1 MGMGCPDDN
10 KEHLITSSDRLNMK
24 KIVGLTIGVVC
35 LAASIAA
42 QATTVAQLVVR
53 GTITPAACNLSLGAG
68 GIIDYGTIRS
78 GELSQTAFNPR
89 EEKTTSL
96 IVNCG
101 TTPAIFGLTLTDLQ
115 VGSKVAGILGTG
127 FTEAQN
133 YGLGAVGARR
143 TGGYSVTL
151 RDLRS
156 SGVALNPIVRV
167 STGAW
172 QNSDG
177 RVAQTPS
184 QYSWRNGTAV
194 TPASISQLTGVLAV
208 RAVINRGQDL
218 DLTRDI
224 TLDGRATLV
233 LSYI

>member
-1 MGMGCPDDN
+1 
-10 KEHLITSSDRLNMK
+10 MK
-24 KIVGLTIGVVC
+24 KAVGLTVGIIC
-35 LAASIAA
+35 LAASIGA
-42 QATTVAQLVVR
+42 QATNVAQLVVR
-53 GTITPAACNLSLGAG
+53 GTITPAACNLSLGGG

-89 EEKTTSL
+89 EEKTTSVA
-96 IVNCG
+96 VNCG
-101 TTPAIFGLTLTDLQ
+101 TTPAKFALAVTDLQ
-115 VGSKVAGILGTG
+115 AGSKVTGILGTG
-127 FTEAQN
+127 YTEAQN
-133 YGLGAVGARR
+133 FGLGAVSSRR

-156 SGVALNPIVRV
+156 SGVVLNPIMRV

-177 RVAQTPS
+177 KVAQAPS
-184 QYSWRNGTAV
+184 QYSWRNGSTV
-194 TPASISQLTGVLAV
+194 TPASISQLTGVIAV
-208 RAVINRGQDL
+208 KAVINRAQDL
-218 DLTRDI
+218 DLTRDV

>member
-1 MGMGCPDDN
+1 
-10 KEHLITSSDRLNMK
+10 MK
-24 KIVGLTIGVVC
+24 KAVGLTVGIIC
-35 LAASIAA
+35 LAASIGA
-42 QATTVAQLVVR
+42 QATNVAQLVVR
-53 GTITPAACNLSLGAG
+53 GTITPTACNLSLGGG

-89 EEKTTSL
+89 EEKTTSVA
-96 IVNCG
+96 VNCG
-101 TTPAIFGLTLTDLQ
+101 TTPAKFALAVTDLQ
-115 VGSKVAGILGTG
+115 AGSKVTGILGAG
-127 FTEAQN
+127 YTEAQN
-133 YGLGAVGARR
+133 FGLGAVSSRR

-156 SGVALNPIVRV
+156 SGVVLNPIMRV

-177 RVAQTPS
+177 KVAQAPS
-184 QYSWRNGTAV
+184 QYSWRNGSTV
-194 TPASISQLTGVLAV
+194 TPASISQLTGVIAV
-208 RAVINRGQDL
+208 KAVINKAQDL
-218 DLTRDI
+218 DLTRDV

>member
-1 MGMGCPDDN
+1 
-10 KEHLITSSDRLNMK
+10 MK
-24 KIVGLTIGVVC
+24 KAVGLTLGIIC
-35 LAASIAA
+35 LAASIGA
-42 QATTVAQLVVR
+42 QATNVAQLVVR
-53 GTITPAACNLSLGAG
+53 GTITPTACNLSLGGG

-89 EEKTTSL
+89 EEKTTSVA
-96 IVNCG
+96 VNCG
-101 TTPAIFGLTLTDLQ
+101 TTPAKFALALTDLQ
-115 VGSKVAGILGTG
+115 AGSKVTGILGTG
-127 FTEAQN
+127 YTEAQN
-133 YGLGAVGARR
+133 FGLGAVSSRR

-156 SGVALNPIVRV
+156 SGVVLNPIMRV

-177 RVAQTPS
+177 KVAQAPS
-184 QYSWRNGTAV
+184 QYSWRNGSTV
-194 TPASISQLTGVLAV
+194 TPASISQLTGVIAV
-208 RAVINRGQDL
+208 KAVINRAQDL
-218 DLTRDI
+218 DLTRDV

>member
-1 MGMGCPDDN
+1 
-10 KEHLITSSDRLNMK
+10 MK
-24 KIVGLTIGVVC
+24 KILGLTMGVVC
-35 LAASIAA
+35 LAASIGA

-53 GTITPAACNLSLGAG
+53 GTIVPAACNLSLGAG

-89 EEKTTSL
+89 EERSTSL
-96 IVNCG
+96 VINCG
-101 TTPAIFGLTLTDLQ
+101 ATPAKFGLSLTDLQ
-115 VGSKVAGILGTG
+115 AGSKVAGILGSG

-133 YGLGAVGARR
+133 YGLGIVGTRR

-151 RDLRS
+151 KDLRS
-156 SGVALNPIVRV
+156 SGTVLSPIVRV
-167 STGAW
+167 SNGAW

-177 RVAQTPS
+177 VVTQSPS

-194 TPASISQLTGVLAV
+194 TPASIAQLTGVVAV
-208 RAVINRGQDL
+208 KAVINRGQDL
-218 DLTRDI
+218 DLSRDI

>member
-1 MGMGCPDDN
+1 
-10 KEHLITSSDRLNMK
+10 MK
-24 KIVGLTIGVVC
+24 KAVGLTVGIIC
-35 LAASIAA
+35 LAASIGA
-42 QATTVAQLVVR
+42 QATNVAQLVVR
-53 GTITPAACNLSLGAG
+53 GTITPAACNLSLGGG

-89 EEKTTSL
+89 EEKTTSVA
-96 IVNCG
+96 VNCG
-101 TTPAIFGLTLTDLQ
+101 TTPAKFALALTDLQ
-115 VGSKVAGILGTG
+115 AGSKVTGILGTG
-127 FTEAQN
+127 YTEAQN
-133 YGLGAVGARR
+133 FGLGAVSSRR

-156 SGVALNPIVRV
+156 SGVVLNPIMRV

-177 RVAQTPS
+177 KVAQAPS
-184 QYSWRNGTAV
+184 QYSWRNGSTV
-194 TPASISQLTGVLAV
+194 TPASISQLTGVIAV
-208 RAVINRGQDL
+208 KAVINRAQDL
-218 DLTRDI
+218 DLTRDV